1 MIETAFAAGFATVI
15 VPVNSTLLLSYLLF
29 VAVQVNVFSLSG
41 AVLKFAQLHS
51 IARLSVPFSS
61 RTTKTVVGSVAI
73 TAAASG
79 L

>member
-51 IARLSVPFSS
+51 TARLSVAFSS
-61 RTTKTVVGSVAI
+61 RATKTVVGSVAI